1 MRYSN
6 YIGILAGILLLL
18 VALQPWIYIA
28 SIQTTVT
35 GYGASVKT
43 VFGKPALMHVYL
55 MPISAFFFLMPKIW
69 AKRLNPLLSAIHVA
83 WALRNVLLLSTCRNG
98 ECPER
103 FIWLYV
109 YFSLALLLFIM
120 SLLPDFQL
128 KRNDVTL

>member
-18 VALQPWIYIA
+18 VAYQPWVYIA

-35 GYGASVKT
+35 GYGAAIKT

-55 MPISAFFFLMPKIW
+55 MPLSAFLFLLPSIW

-83 WALRNVLLLSTCRNG
+83 WAIRNLLLLSTCRNG

-109 YFSLALLLFIM
+109 YFGLALLLLAM
-120 SLLPDFQL
+120 SLVPEVRT
-128 KRNDVTL
+128 KRSKA